1 MLNCNTQKINVAPD
15 SSIVLNNKIKIE
27 SISYSEYTRGT
38 KRLYKFTPK
47 LKTVSINEQV
57 TNSPNTEEE
66 WNILLRQTESLDLS
80 KISSLKSPTTD
91 RYSDAAFASGISII
105 KDGKVFSSSSFDAGR
120 PPKELENLY
129 NELKN
134 QTRLVSRVSQKSR

>member
-1 MLNCNTQKINVAPD
+1 MNSKTL
-15 SSIVLNNKIKIE
+15 IE

-38 KRLYKFTPK
+38 KRLYTFTPK
-47 LKTVSINEQV
+47 LKTVSINGQV
-57 TNSPNTEEE
+57 TNSINSAEE
-66 WNILLRQTESLDLS
+66 WSILLIQTESLDLS

-91 RYSDAAFASGISII
+91 RYSDAAYASGISII